1 MLAQAAL
8 AVHYNNLLVLTEC
21 RFMSC
26 KKIKLSKLASIFS
39 LTCFTLPLVSYAEL
53 EEVTIT
59 AEKFES
65 TLQETPLSVLAFSD
79 EQIDNL
85 NVTDL
90 QDMQNFLPNV
100 SIGGQVAAGGS
111 YPNTV
116 IRGIGQATARVN
128 NDRGVALYVD
138 DMFYPRSTGSLL
150 KLLDVDRLEV
160 LRGPQGTLF
169 GRNATGGAIRYITK
183 KPEAEFGG
191 RIRTTVGSFARKDVD
206 GLINIPFS
214 DQLLGRFQAG
224 YSDRDGFIDEVDV
237 YGDKIGEAGGQEDW
251 AVRGVL
257 RFLPTDDLTVDFSA
271 SYTSVN
277 ADPSPYLATEVDAL
291 PTAGPIGTAAR
302 VRDYYFL
309 NVLGQ
314 GSQVANDPRL
324 LSPDDETFPWVCF
337 LDDPAISNPAVI
349 GDTLGKTTPRNES
362 LCDRS
367 SEDENAFF
375 NVDTNLTLN
384 DNLSLRSITGYQDL
398 STENGTS
405 LFGDGVVRRFFID
418 TEVFTQE
425 FQLNFTS
432 ENLNGVAGI
441 YYYDEKVDR
450 LDQQNV
456 AAGGGPFVG
465 QCCSFIDDIFVQDV
479 QSLAVFGSGTLS
491 VTEALQLT
499 LGLRYSDEKKDID
512 VTDTGGSGVTPVNIK
527 ADDSWDSFDYRFA
540 ADFKINDDVMVF
552 GSVSTGF
559 KSGGFGADIV
569 AFEPFSVAPGGSRPG
584 TPQTPVVP
592 SYDQEDVI
600 NYEIGIRSEFFD
612 NRLRANLTGFLT
624 NYDNMIIQVPE
635 FSTPPGPPQL
645 LQDNGADVEFKGVE
659 VELLFSVNDAMT
671 LSANYGYLD
680 HEIERVIQ
688 PIGQGLILDR
698 GSCADTSDPLGAGCA
713 LRPLPR
719 APQNSFT
726 LGANYVMPLSDG
738 SELAFNTNYAWT
750 DELST
755 GTSSNSIIVDSYG
768 ILNLRATWKAEKN
781 WEVAVFATNI
791 TDEFYATSGGTAEAF
806 NQWGGDVLTPG
817 RPREIGATVSYNFDE

>member
-1 MLAQAAL
+1 ML
-8 AVHYNNLLVLTEC
+8 
-21 RFMSC
+21 SS
-26 KKIKLSKLASIFS
+26 KIRINKAASIAS
-39 LTCFTLPLVSYAEL
+39 LFCMSIPLTSHAQL
-53 EEVTIT
+53 EEVVVT
-59 AEKFES
+59 AEKYES
-65 TLQETPLSVLAFSD
+65 SLQDTPLSVLAFSE

-169 GRNATGGAIRYITK
+169 GRNATGGAIRYITN
-183 KPEAEFGG
+183 KPKDEFSG
-191 RIRTTVGSFARKDVD
+191 RVRTTYGSFDRKDVD

-237 YGDKIGEAGGQEDW
+237 NGSKIGEAGGQEDW
-251 AVRGVL
+251 AVRAVL
-257 RFLPTDDLTVDFSA
+257 RYLPTENITADFSA
-271 SYTSVN
+271 AYTNVD
-277 ADPSPYLATEVDAL
+277 ADPSPYIATEVDGL
-291 PTAGPIGTAAR
+291 PLGGPIGTAAR
-302 VRDYYFL
+302 VRNNYFV

-314 GSQVANDPRL
+314 GPQVADDPRL

-337 LDDPAISNPAVI
+337 LDDPAIFNPAVV
-349 GDTLGKTTPRNES
+349 GDTAGKTTTRS
-362 LCDRS
+362 GSFCDRS
-367 SEDENAFF
+367 SEDKNTFLNADINF
-375 NVDTNLTLN
+375 DLSESLT
-384 DNLSLRSITGYQDL
+384 LRSITGYQDL

-405 LFGDGVVRRFFID
+405 LFGDGIVRRFFID

-425 FQLNFTS
+425 FQLNFTG
-432 ENLNGVAGI
+432 ERFNGVAGL
-441 YYYDEKVDR
+441 YYYDENVDR

-479 QSLAVFGSGTLS
+479 RSLAIFGSGTYS
-491 VTEALQLT
+491 ITDALQLT
-499 LGLRYSDEKKDID
+499 LGLRYSDEEKDIN
-512 VTDTGGSGVTPVNIK
+512 VTDTGRSGVAPINIK
-527 ADDSWDSFDYRFA
+527 GSDSWDSFDYRLA
-540 ADFKINDDVMVF
+540 LDYQVNEDVMVF

-569 AFEPFSVAPGGSRPG
+569 AFVPFSVAPGGSRPG

-592 SYDQEDVI
+592 SYDQEEVLS
-600 NYEIGIRSEFFD
+600 YEVGVRSEWFE
-612 NRLRANLTGFLT
+612 NRFRANVTAFMT
-624 NYDNMIIQVPE
+624 EYDNMIIQIPE

-645 LQDNGADVEFKGVE
+645 LQDNGADVEFQGI
-659 VELLFSVNDAMT
+659 ELELMFAVTDSLT
-671 LSANYGYLD
+671 LNANYGYLD
-680 HEIERVIQ
+680 HEIKEIIQ
-688 PIGQGLILDR
+688 PIGQGLIANPA
-698 GSCADTSDPLGAGCA
+698 GCADTTDPIGAGCS
-713 LRPLPR
+713 LRPIPR
-719 APQNSFT
+719 APENSYT
-726 LGANYVMPLSDG
+726 LGANYVMSLSDG
-738 SELAFNTNYAWT
+738 SEFVFNANYAWT

-755 GTSSNSIIVDSYG
+755 GTSGNAIIVDNYG
-768 ILNLRATWKAEKN
+768 ILNLRATWRAAKN
-781 WEVAVFATNI
+781 WEVSVFGTNV
-791 TDEFYATSGGTAEAF
+791 TDEFYATSGGTAEIF
-806 NQWGGDVLTPG
+806 NQWGGDVVTPG
-817 RPREIGATVSYNFDE
+817 RPREFGATVSYRFD